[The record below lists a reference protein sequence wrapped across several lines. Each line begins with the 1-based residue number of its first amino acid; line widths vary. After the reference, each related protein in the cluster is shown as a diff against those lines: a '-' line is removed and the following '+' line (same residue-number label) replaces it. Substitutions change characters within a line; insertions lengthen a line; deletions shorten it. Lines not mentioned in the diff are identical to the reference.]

1 MKKIRISEHEDGFA
15 IELNREELSP
25 EQIEI
30 IQEVMPEVLQ
40 YFKEVMMPKAI
51 AHFAKDRFNLDDQV
65 EKLVAKLVS
74 RCNKLY
80 YLNLL
85 FFGVIVLLSLM
96 LLWR

>member
-1 MKKIRISEHEDGFA
+1 MKKIKISEHEDGFA
-15 IELNREELSP
+15 IQLNKEELSP

-30 IQEVMPEVLQ
+30 IQEVIPEVLQ
-40 YFKEVMMPKAI
+40 YFKDVMMPKAI
-51 AHFAKDRFNLDDQV
+51 AHFVKDNINPDEQIS
-65 EKLVAKLVS
+65 KLITKLVS